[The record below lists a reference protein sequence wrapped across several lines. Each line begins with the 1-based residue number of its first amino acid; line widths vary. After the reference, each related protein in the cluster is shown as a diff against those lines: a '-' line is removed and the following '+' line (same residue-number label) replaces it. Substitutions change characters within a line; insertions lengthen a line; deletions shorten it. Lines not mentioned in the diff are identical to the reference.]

1 MQDLNLNNNDS
12 IISLLRKFI
21 INQIIKERELTQNKI
36 NLFLKC
42 SMEQI
47 FKIFISNN
55 DYISSG
61 DIKQIFNMLNENEIE
76 KIIEIYDKDKDY
88 HLNYN
93 EFYNFIFP
101 KYIDININE
110 IREKNQKNSNSSVI
124 DNETISLLYNIF
136 QIEIINLIASAEIIK
151 KIISNIDNSTNINIY
166 LYLFELLKGKDKN
179 YDYLNEF
186 IECKDIINFLNIN
199 SNGIE
204 IYEQD
209 ITNFIYRYDY
219 SNNSKLNIEEFTNM
233 VNYFLNYENENGLNN
248 KTNFENKNK
257 LFLNESLLEKNKSKN
272 LSTKYANNNNSIKNE
287 ISLSKKLK
295 DSENILINN
304 NKGYNSINS
313 AINFK
318 EKELIYYQFY
328 SYIKSCLIECNYFF
342 SRFLLEKIFSNI
354 VRNLKIKLLAEYF
367 QNIIKELN
375 ELEQKKKEFSEKI
388 NSKELISLFDIR
400 KELNINIDDFISVF
414 TDYFKIQFSKEDF
427 LHLIK
432 KYDINKDGKLNYD
445 EFNYMITPL
454 SKNNLKRNKKNIMHN
469 LENIII
475 YNVEQKNLISNLFI
489 NLIKCE
495 KSIEIQRKK
504 LHDIPLF
511 TCYEMFEIIRNKENK
526 LLNSEDIFYFLKNQ
540 NIIIKNEEFD
550 LLLNY
555 LFFLYN

>member
-1 MQDLNLNNNDS
+1 MQVLNLNNNDS

-61 DIKQIFNMLNENEIE
+61 DIKQIFNMLNEKEIE

-233 VNYFLNYENENGLNN
+233 INYFLNYENENGLNN
-248 KTNFENKNK
+248 KTNIEIKNK
-257 LFLNESLLEKNKSKN
+257 LFLNESILEKNNSKN

-318 EKELIYYQFY
+318 EKEL
-328 SYIKSCLIECNYFF
+328 
-342 SRFLLEKIFSNI
+342 
-354 VRNLKIKLLAEYF
+354 RNLKIKLLAEYF

-475 YNVEQKNLISNLFI
+475 YNEEQKNLISNLFL

-555 LFFLYN
+555 LFFSTEKNKEYNFIDFIKIL

>member
-1 MQDLNLNNNDS
+1 M
-12 IISLLRKFI
+12 I
-21 INQIIKERELTQNKI
+21 
-36 NLFLKC
+36 
-42 SMEQI
+42 
-47 FKIFISNN
+47 
-55 DYISSG
+55 
-61 DIKQIFNMLNENEIE
+61 
-76 KIIEIYDKDKDY
+76 
-88 HLNYN
+88 
-93 EFYNFIFP
+93 
-101 KYIDININE
+101 
-110 IREKNQKNSNSSVI
+110 
-124 DNETISLLYNIF
+124 
-136 QIEIINLIASAEIIK
+136 
-151 KIISNIDNSTNINIY
+151 
-166 LYLFELLKGKDKN
+166 
-179 YDYLNEF
+179 
-186 IECKDIINFLNIN
+186 
-199 SNGIE
+199 
-204 IYEQD
+204 
-209 ITNFIYRYDY
+209 
-219 SNNSKLNIEEFTNM
+219 
-233 VNYFLNYENENGLNN
+233 NYFLNYENENGLNN
-248 KTNFENKNK
+248 KTNIEIKNK
-257 LFLNESLLEKNKSKN
+257 LFLNESILEKNNSKN

-318 EKELIYYQFY
+318 EKEL
-328 SYIKSCLIECNYFF
+328 
-342 SRFLLEKIFSNI
+342 
-354 VRNLKIKLLAEYF
+354 RNLKIKLLAEYF

-432 KYDINKDGKLNYD
+432 KYDINKDGKLNYE

-555 LFFLYN
+555 LFFSTEKNKEYNFIDFIKIL

>member
-36 NLFLKC
+36 
-42 SMEQI
+42 
-47 FKIFISNN
+47 
-55 DYISSG
+55 
-61 DIKQIFNMLNENEIE
+61 LNEKEIK

-93 EFYNFIFP
+93 EFDNFIFP

-257 LFLNESLLEKNKSKN
+257 LFLNESILEKNNSKN

-318 EKELIYYQFY
+318 EKEL
-328 SYIKSCLIECNYFF
+328 
-342 SRFLLEKIFSNI
+342 
-354 VRNLKIKLLAEYF
+354 RNLKIKLLAEYF

-555 LFFLYN
+555 LFFSTEKNKEYNFIDFIKIL

>member
-233 VNYFLNYENENGLNN
+233 INYFLNYENENGLNN
-248 KTNFENKNK
+248 KTNIEIKNK

-318 EKELIYYQFY
+318 EKEL
-328 SYIKSCLIECNYFF
+328 
-342 SRFLLEKIFSNI
+342 
-354 VRNLKIKLLAEYF
+354 RNLKIKLLAEYF

-432 KYDINKDGKLNYD
+432 KYDINKDGKLNYE

-555 LFFLYN
+555 LFFSTEKNKEYNFIDFIKIL

>member
-93 EFYNFIFP
+93 EFHNFIFP

-124 DNETISLLYNIF
+124 DNETIIFLYNIF
-136 QIEIINLIASAEIIK
+136 QTEIINLIASAEIIK
-151 KIISNIDNSTNINIY
+151 KVISNIVNSTNINIY

-248 KTNFENKNK
+248 KTNIEIKNK
-257 LFLNESLLEKNKSKN
+257 LFLNESILEKNNSKN

-295 DSENILINN
+295 DSENFLINN

-318 EKELIYYQFY
+318 EKEL
-328 SYIKSCLIECNYFF
+328 
-342 SRFLLEKIFSNI
+342 
-354 VRNLKIKLLAEYF
+354 RNLKIKLLAEYF

-469 LENIII
+469 LENIIL

-555 LFFLYN
+555 LFFSTEKNKEYNFIDFIKIL

>member
-124 DNETISLLYNIF
+124 DNETISFLYNIF

-233 VNYFLNYENENGLNN
+233 INYFLNYENENGLNN
-248 KTNFENKNK
+248 KTNIEIKNK
-257 LFLNESLLEKNKSKN
+257 LFLNESILEKNNSKN

-295 DSENILINN
+295 DSENFLINN
-304 NKGYNSINS
+304 NKGYNSINF

-318 EKELIYYQFY
+318 EKEL
-328 SYIKSCLIECNYFF
+328 
-342 SRFLLEKIFSNI
+342 
-354 VRNLKIKLLAEYF
+354 RNLKIKLLAEYF

-375 ELEQKKKEFSEKI
+375 E
-388 NSKELISLFDIR
+388 
-400 KELNINIDDFISVF
+400 
-414 TDYFKIQFSKEDF
+414 
-427 LHLIK
+427 
-432 KYDINKDGKLNYD
+432 
-445 EFNYMITPL
+445 
-454 SKNNLKRNKKNIMHN
+454 
-469 LENIII
+469 
-475 YNVEQKNLISNLFI
+475 
-489 NLIKCE
+489 
-495 KSIEIQRKK
+495 
-504 LHDIPLF
+504 
-511 TCYEMFEIIRNKENK
+511 
-526 LLNSEDIFYFLKNQ
+526 
-540 NIIIKNEEFD
+540 
-550 LLLNY
+550 
-555 LFFLYN
+555 

>member
-93 EFYNFIFP
+93 EFHNFIFP

-151 KIISNIDNSTNINIY
+151 KVISNIDNSTNINIY

-233 VNYFLNYENENGLNN
+233 INYFLNYENENGLNN
-248 KTNFENKNK
+248 KTNIEIKNK
-257 LFLNESLLEKNKSKN
+257 LFLNESILEKNNSKN

-304 NKGYNSINS
+304 NKGYNSINF

-318 EKELIYYQFY
+318 EKEL
-328 SYIKSCLIECNYFF
+328 
-342 SRFLLEKIFSNI
+342 
-354 VRNLKIKLLAEYF
+354 RNLIIKLLAEYF

-432 KYDINKDGKLNYD
+432 KYDINKDGKLNYE

-555 LFFLYN
+555 LFFSTEKNKEYNFIDFIKIL

>member
-166 LYLFELLKGKDKN
+166 FYLFELLKGKDEN

-233 VNYFLNYENENGLNN
+233 INYFLNYENENGLNN
-248 KTNFENKNK
+248 KTNIEIKNK
-257 LFLNESLLEKNKSKN
+257 LFLNESILEKNNSKN

-295 DSENILINN
+295 DSENFLINN
-304 NKGYNSINS
+304 NKGYNSINF

-318 EKELIYYQFY
+318 EKEL
-328 SYIKSCLIECNYFF
+328 
-342 SRFLLEKIFSNI
+342 
-354 VRNLKIKLLAEYF
+354 RNLIIKLLAEYF

-432 KYDINKDGKLNYD
+432 KYDINKDGKLNYE

-555 LFFLYN
+555 LFFSTEKNKEYNFIDFIKIL

>member
-1 MQDLNLNNNDS
+1 M
-12 IISLLRKFI
+12 I
-21 INQIIKERELTQNKI
+21 
-36 NLFLKC
+36 
-42 SMEQI
+42 
-47 FKIFISNN
+47 
-55 DYISSG
+55 
-61 DIKQIFNMLNENEIE
+61 
-76 KIIEIYDKDKDY
+76 
-88 HLNYN
+88 
-93 EFYNFIFP
+93 
-101 KYIDININE
+101 
-110 IREKNQKNSNSSVI
+110 
-124 DNETISLLYNIF
+124 
-136 QIEIINLIASAEIIK
+136 
-151 KIISNIDNSTNINIY
+151 
-166 LYLFELLKGKDKN
+166 
-179 YDYLNEF
+179 
-186 IECKDIINFLNIN
+186 
-199 SNGIE
+199 
-204 IYEQD
+204 
-209 ITNFIYRYDY
+209 
-219 SNNSKLNIEEFTNM
+219 
-233 VNYFLNYENENGLNN
+233 NYFLNYENENGLNN

-318 EKELIYYQFY
+318 EKEL
-328 SYIKSCLIECNYFF
+328 
-342 SRFLLEKIFSNI
+342 
-354 VRNLKIKLLAEYF
+354 RNLKIKLLAEYF

-432 KYDINKDGKLNYD
+432 KYDINKDGKLNYE

-555 LFFLYN
+555 LFFSTEKNKEYNFIDFIKIL

>member
-93 EFYNFIFP
+93 EFHNFIFP

-124 DNETISLLYNIF
+124 DNETISFLYNIF

-233 VNYFLNYENENGLNN
+233 INYFLNYENENGLNN
-248 KTNFENKNK
+248 KTNIEIKNK
-257 LFLNESLLEKNKSKN
+257 LFLNESILEKNNSKN

-318 EKELIYYQFY
+318 EKEL
-328 SYIKSCLIECNYFF
+328 
-342 SRFLLEKIFSNI
+342 
-354 VRNLKIKLLAEYF
+354 RNLKIKLLAEYF

-432 KYDINKDGKLNYD
+432 KYDINKDGKLNYE

-555 LFFLYN
+555 LFFSTEKNKEYNFIDFIKIL

>member
-219 SNNSKLNIEEFTNM
+219 SNNFKLNIEEFTNM
-233 VNYFLNYENENGLNN
+233 INYFLNYENENGLNN

-318 EKELIYYQFY
+318 EKEL
-328 SYIKSCLIECNYFF
+328 
-342 SRFLLEKIFSNI
+342 
-354 VRNLKIKLLAEYF
+354 RNLKIKLLAEYF

-432 KYDINKDGKLNYD
+432 KYDINKDGKLNYE

-555 LFFLYN
+555 LFFSTEKNKEYNFIDFIKIL

>member
-1 MQDLNLNNNDS
+1 MQDLILNNNDS

-124 DNETISLLYNIF
+124 DNETISFLYNIF

-166 LYLFELLKGKDKN
+166 LYLFELLKGKHKN

-318 EKELIYYQFY
+318 EKEL
-328 SYIKSCLIECNYFF
+328 
-342 SRFLLEKIFSNI
+342 
-354 VRNLKIKLLAEYF
+354 RNLKMKLLAEYF

-432 KYDINKDGKLNYD
+432 KYDINKDGKLNYE

-555 LFFLYN
+555 LFFSSEKNKEYNFIDFIKIL

>member
-151 KIISNIDNSTNINIY
+151 KVISNIDNSTNINIY

-248 KTNFENKNK
+248 KTNIEIKNK
-257 LFLNESLLEKNKSKN
+257 LFLNESILEKNNSKN

-318 EKELIYYQFY
+318 EKEL
-328 SYIKSCLIECNYFF
+328 
-342 SRFLLEKIFSNI
+342 
-354 VRNLKIKLLAEYF
+354 RNLKIKLLAEYF

-432 KYDINKDGKLNYD
+432 KYDINKDGKLNYE

-555 LFFLYN
+555 LFFSTEKNKEYNFIDFIKIL

>member
-93 EFYNFIFP
+93 EFHNFIFP

-124 DNETISLLYNIF
+124 DNETIIFLYNIF
-136 QIEIINLIASAEIIK
+136 QTEIINLIASAEIIK
-151 KIISNIDNSTNINIY
+151 KVISNIDNSTNINIY

-248 KTNFENKNK
+248 KTNIEIKNK
-257 LFLNESLLEKNKSKN
+257 LFLNESILEKNNSKN

-318 EKELIYYQFY
+318 EKEL
-328 SYIKSCLIECNYFF
+328 
-342 SRFLLEKIFSNI
+342 
-354 VRNLKIKLLAEYF
+354 RNLKIKLLAEYF

-555 LFFLYN
+555 LFFSTEKNKEYNFIDFIKIL

>member
-61 DIKQIFNMLNENEIE
+61 DIKQIFNMLNEKEIK

-93 EFYNFIFP
+93 EFDNFIFP

-166 LYLFELLKGKDKN
+166 LYLFELLKGKDEN

-233 VNYFLNYENENGLNN
+233 INYFLNYENENGLNN
-248 KTNFENKNK
+248 KTNIEIKNK
-257 LFLNESLLEKNKSKN
+257 LFLNESILEKNNSKN

-318 EKELIYYQFY
+318 EKEL
-328 SYIKSCLIECNYFF
+328 
-342 SRFLLEKIFSNI
+342 
-354 VRNLKIKLLAEYF
+354 RNLKIKLLAEYF

-432 KYDINKDGKLNYD
+432 KYDINKDGKLNYE

-511 TCYEMFEIIRNKENK
+511 TCYEMYEIIRNKENK

-555 LFFLYN
+555 LFFSTEKNKEYNFIDFIKIL

>member
-233 VNYFLNYENENGLNN
+233 INYFLNYENENGLNN
-248 KTNFENKNK
+248 KTNIEIKNK
-257 LFLNESLLEKNKSKN
+257 LFLNESILEKNNSKN

-318 EKELIYYQFY
+318 EKEL
-328 SYIKSCLIECNYFF
+328 
-342 SRFLLEKIFSNI
+342 
-354 VRNLKIKLLAEYF
+354 RNLKIKLLAEYF

-432 KYDINKDGKLNYD
+432 KYDINKDGKLNYE

-555 LFFLYN
+555 LFFSTEKNKEYNFIDFIKIL

>member
-124 DNETISLLYNIF
+124 DNETISFLYNIF

-151 KIISNIDNSTNINIY
+151 KVISNIDNSTNINIY

-233 VNYFLNYENENGLNN
+233 INYFLNYENENGLNN
-248 KTNFENKNK
+248 KTNIEIKNK
-257 LFLNESLLEKNKSKN
+257 LFLNESILEKNNSKN

-318 EKELIYYQFY
+318 EKEL
-328 SYIKSCLIECNYFF
+328 
-342 SRFLLEKIFSNI
+342 
-354 VRNLKIKLLAEYF
+354 RNLKIKLLAEYF

-432 KYDINKDGKLNYD
+432 KYDINKDGKLNYE

-475 YNVEQKNLISNLFI
+475 YNEEQKNLISNLFI

-555 LFFLYN
+555 LFFSTEKNKEYNFIDFIKIL